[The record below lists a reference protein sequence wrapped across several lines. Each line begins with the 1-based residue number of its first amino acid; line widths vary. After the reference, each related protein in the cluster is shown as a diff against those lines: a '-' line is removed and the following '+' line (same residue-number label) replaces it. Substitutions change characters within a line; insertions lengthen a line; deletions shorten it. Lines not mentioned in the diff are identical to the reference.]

1 MYKFSSNLGFLWN
14 DISQIDAFYK
24 AKEIGS

>member
-1 MYKFSSNLGFLWN
+1 MYKFSSNLGFLSN